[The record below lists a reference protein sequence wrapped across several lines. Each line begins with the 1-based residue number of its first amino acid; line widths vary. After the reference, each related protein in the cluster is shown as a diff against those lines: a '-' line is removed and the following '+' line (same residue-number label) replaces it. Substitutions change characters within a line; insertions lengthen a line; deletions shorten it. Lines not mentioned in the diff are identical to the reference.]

1 MIPCRTQL
9 FNLIGIIYPKVI
21 VAKSD
26 VRLEITCD
34 VDIDH
39 GYEPILFVG
48 KTARLRVTTLRLSM
62 LMSTISTV
70 ESLCLCNELIEL
82 NYILNCPSV

>member
-1 MIPCRTQL
+1 M
-9 FNLIGIIYPKVI
+9 
-21 VAKSD
+21 AKSD
-26 VRLEITCD
+26 VRLEMSCD

-39 GYEPILFVG
+39 GYEPILFVD
-48 KTARLRVTTLRLSM
+48 KTARVRVVTLRLSM
-62 LMSTISTV
+62 LTSIISTV

>member
-39 GYEPILFVG
+39 GCEPILFVG
-48 KTARLRVTTLRLSM
+48 KTAR
-62 LMSTISTV
+62 V
-70 ESLCLCNELIEL
+70 EAINIKAFHADEYNINRGKPLF
-82 NYILNCPSV
+82 V